1 MCSAQVA
8 VVTAPV
14 PPEAPVAP
22 PSITPARATT
32 NRETEGEKDPIPGP
46 SGWRKKTK
54 REPSPRAAD
63 ILKVF
68 KPNDKPDPKK
78 KSQNRPGQ

>member
-1 MCSAQVA
+1 M
-8 VVTAPV
+8 
-14 PPEAPVAP
+14 P

-32 NRETEGEKDPIPGP
+32 NRETEAEEDPIPGP
-46 SGWRKKTK
+46 SGGRKATK
-54 REPSPRAAD
+54 REPSPRAAN
-63 ILKVF
+63 ILKVAAEYKAKVF